1 MADKFIGVNVGH
13 GLEPGAVASGTGVT
27 VGASTGSTHVELRYT
42 EGVAG
47 LTGKKDVLLRA
58 IKAIEKCVVELD
70 APA

>member
-13 GLEPGAVASGTGVT
+13 GLEPGAIGGGSGVT
-27 VGASTGSTHVELRYT
+27 VGSSTGSTHVELRYT
-42 EGVAG
+42 EGVTG

-58 IKAIEKCVVELD
+58 LKAIEKRIVELD